1 MNAPARAARLP
12 RAERRQQ
19 LVEVA
24 RALFVEH
31 GYAHTSMDQI
41 AESAAVSKPVLYQH
55 FPGKHELFLHLLDVE
70 VEDLVQQISE
80 VLSADH
86 GSADS
91 TDRANRQRTRETVT
105 AVYTYV
111 SDPSRRHRLLMSSGL
126 THDPEVQQRCEVI
139 EGTLARHIAKL
150 LEEDST
156 VTSDEAELVSRGLVA
171 YMIEAA
177 RWWADEA
184 DATTRPTLE
193 QAAEVTSTMLWRGL
207 SSL

>member
-1 MNAPARAARLP
+1 MSAHARAARLP
-12 RAERRQQ
+12 RAERRRQ

-24 RALFVEH
+24 RSLFVEH
-31 GYAHTSMDQI
+31 GYAQTSMDQI
-41 AESAAVSKPVLYQH
+41 AEAAAVSKPVLYQH

-70 VEDLVQQISE
+70 VESLVQRISE
-80 VLSADH
+80 VLGAERG
-86 GSADS
+86 GSHP

-111 SDPSRRHRLLMSSGL
+111 SDPSRRHRLLLSSGL

-139 EGTLARHIAKL
+139 EGTLARDIARL
-150 LEEDST
+150 LEEDSS
-156 VTSDEAELVSRGLVA
+156 VSAAEAELVSRGLVA

-184 DATTRPTLE
+184 DEATRPSLE
-193 QAAEVTSTMLWRGL
+193 RAAEVTGTMLWRGL

>member
-1 MNAPARAARLP
+1 MNAHARAARLP

-31 GYAHTSMDQI
+31 GYAQTSMDQI
-41 AESAAVSKPVLYQH
+41 AESASVSKPVLYQH

-70 VEDLVQQISE
+70 VDSLLQRISE
-80 VLSADH
+80 VLSAAPD
-86 GSADS
+86 GSRP

-126 THDPEVQQRCEVI
+126 THDPEVQRRCEVI
-139 EGTLARHIAKL
+139 EGTLARDIAAL
-150 LEEDST
+150 LQENSA
-156 VTSDEAELVSRGLVA
+156 VTADEAELVSRGLVA

-184 DATTRPTLE
+184 DASTRPSLE
-193 QAAEVTSTMLWRGL
+193 RAAEVTGTMLWRGL

>member
-1 MNAPARAARLP
+1 MNPHPRAARLP

-31 GYAHTSMDQI
+31 GYAQTSMDQI

-70 VEDLVQQISE
+70 VESLVERISE
-80 VLSADH
+80 VLGVERDDADP
-86 GSADS
+86 

-111 SDPSRRHRLLMSSGL
+111 SDPSRRHRLLLSSGL

-150 LEEDST
+150 IQENST
-156 VTSDEAELVSRGLVA
+156 VTPDEAELVSRGLVA

-184 DATTRPTLE
+184 DEASRPSLE
-193 QAAEVTSTMLWRGL
+193 RAADVTGTMLWRGL